1 MSDGW
6 KTLRFGEVLS
16 CSEDMIFLRRRGDL
30 ERYLL
35 SGHSG

>member
-1 MSDGW
+1 MDG
-6 KTLRFGEVLS
+6 KPCGSGKSLS

>member
-6 KTLRFGEVLS
+6 KTLRFGEVL
-16 CSEDMIFLRRRGDL
+16 EPDMIFLRRRGDL